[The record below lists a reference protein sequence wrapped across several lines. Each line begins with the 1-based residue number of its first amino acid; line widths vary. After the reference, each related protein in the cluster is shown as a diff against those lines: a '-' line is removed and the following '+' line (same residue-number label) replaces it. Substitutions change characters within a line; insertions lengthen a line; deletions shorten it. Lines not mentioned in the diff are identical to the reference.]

1 MKLNVTHSIINMAEN
16 EDQPQ
21 QLING
26 ILKPLSGIEAT
37 SNIPVIK
44 SKAEYLRAVMYEGVR
59 FSKHHSRLDALHLSA
74 PLRSAICSFLLDR
87 TDLLTHSR

>member
-1 MKLNVTHSIINMAEN
+1 MADN

-26 ILKPLSGIEAT
+26 TLKPLSGMEMT

-44 SKAEYLRAVMYEGVR
+44 SKVEYLRAVMYEGVR
-59 FSKHHSRLDALHLSA
+59 LFKTSSK
-74 PLRSAICSFLLDR
+74 I
-87 TDLLTHSR
+87 